1 MQTRKIRALTAASLA
16 SVGLLSGCVQFVSVK
31 DIASDKPAY
40 LATHF
45 GINALPNSVR
55 DKFPAPGNHALP
67 FKILTLSGTVS
78 GHVGTVGTKSD
89 FKTTLINAQDTGLVQ
104 QIMELSANDVPAS
117 ATFSISYLN
126 LIDLKSETASYSKTI
141 AMLPVVVHDVGNN
154 QFVFDA
160 PKEDTTYTTTFESG
174 TTVQL
179 VNFRSSVT
187 SCHTGRFYSASQVN
201 AALSGKAIDFECED
215 TKDGIVQDKSRRTYL
230 TEYGIAVPRS
240 IATSV
245 LKFDWTYSD
254 IAKDGESPAIHSG
267 KPISNNAI

>member
-55 DKFPAPGNHALP
+55 DKFPAAGNHPLP

-126 LIDLKSETASYSKTI
+126 LINLKSETASYSQTI
-141 AMLPVVVHDVGNN
+141 ALLPVLVHDVGNN

-160 PKEDTTYTTTFESG
+160 PKEDTTYTTTFASG
-174 TTVQL
+174 TTVQIA
-179 VNFRSSVT
+179 NFRSSVT
-187 SCHTGRFYSASQVN
+187 SCHTGRFYPASQVS
-201 AALSGKAIDFECED
+201 AALGGKAIDFDCED

-240 IATSV
+240 IATSA
-245 LKFDWTYSD
+245 LKFDWTYRD
-254 IAKDGESPAIHSG
+254 IEKDGESPAIHSG